1 MPIPTPTV
9 AGFYW
14 ARIRPEIVR
23 DAVPEVVKVDYY
35 WSDTILEVGLAGEED
50 TQNLRDYIFLAGPL
64 EPPKE

>member
-1 MPIPTPTV
+1 MKLVIQS
-9 AGFYW
+9 GDIK
-14 ARIRPEIVR
+14 REIEAPFALCGSR
-23 DAVPEVVKVDYY
+23 ADYY